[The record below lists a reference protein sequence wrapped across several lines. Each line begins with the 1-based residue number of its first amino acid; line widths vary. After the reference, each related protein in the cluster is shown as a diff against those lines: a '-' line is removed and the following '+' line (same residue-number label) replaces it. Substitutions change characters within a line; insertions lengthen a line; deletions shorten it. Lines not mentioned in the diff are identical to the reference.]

1 MSDTPAALDGLRYG
15 RDRFDTGDVAVA
27 RHPRVVRRHLGRA
40 QSPSFGLDWWPLRW
54 RVPCFCTAVFDVV
67 H

>member
-1 MSDTPAALDGLRYG
+1 MSDTPAWAVDQGTVRG
-15 RDRFDTGDVAVA
+15 GTVASDADEVTGSNPVTAV
-27 RHPRVVRRHLGRA
+27 RPA

-54 RVPCFCTAVFDVV
+54 RVPCFCVAVFDVV